1 MQRALRAHPGR
12 RPLHGARE
20 PAPGDDVARLSREH
34 DPHHARRTPM
44 TRTIG
49 IVAAIAACCLHLGAP
64 TAAGTK
70 TRGNGG
76 SDPDIGHNGPSSGMV
91 PARTS
96 RRTFVHMKT
105 WFSIVAIAVAL
116 SPGTARAGT
125 KVLATG
131 QAAYAATLS
140 QAGPLSFP
148 TRVRVFA
155 LGAPRSV
162 TAGFVAARPPGTDR
176 LTPSCR
182 RASVLRE
189 QLHVHGSLC
198 AGGYNY
204 TTSME
209 CVLPAP
215 RNSAVSLVVS

>member
-20 PAPGDDVARLSREH
+20 PAPGDDAARLSREH
-34 DPHHARRTPM
+34 DSHHERRTPM

-76 SDPDIGHNGPSSGMV
+76 SDPDIGHTDP
-91 PARTS
+91 
-96 RRTFVHMKT
+96 RRAWCPRERVL
-105 WFSIVAIAVAL
+105 FSIVAIAVAL
-116 SPGTARAGT
+116 SAGTARAGS

-131 QAAYAATLS
+131 HAAYAATLS

-162 TAGFVAARPPGTDR
+162 TADSWQQGPPRNRQAHAELSARVSTARTAARPR
-176 LTPSCR
+176 LIVCR
-182 RASVLRE
+182 
-189 QLHVHGSLC
+189 
-198 AGGYNY
+198 
-204 TTSME
+204 
-209 CVLPAP
+209 
-215 RNSAVSLVVS
+215 